1 MREKTFFWKY
11 LRASDFKNGI
21 PFFSGNAYVLRL
33 AKRQISSAFQNLK
46 ILIEM
51 DTVIEHLSANRIIP
65 IAIFDDPAKAIPL
78 ARALL
83 EGGSNV
89 VEISFRSET
98 APASIAS
105 LAAEV
110 PEMFVGG
117 GSLLTI
123 DDVSAAT
130 SAGASFGIAP
140 GFDPAVVKAAAS
152 AGFPF
157 IPGFLTPSNVS
168 QALSFDCKVQKFF
181 PAEPLGPAVLTAT
194 LAAFNHKHDL
204 KVIAAGGIT
213 PETVGLWVGIPQVI
227 ACASSWICPKEMIE
241 SEDWNG
247 ITERVLAIR
256 TAIASA
262 TPPPQ
267 ADVPAA

>member
-1 MREKTFFWKY
+1 ME
-11 LRASDFKNGI
+11 
-21 PFFSGNAYVLRL
+21 
-33 AKRQISSAFQNLK
+33 
-46 ILIEM
+46 
-51 DTVIEHLSANRIIP
+51 TVIEHLSSNRIIP
-65 IAIFDDPAKAIPL
+65 IAIFDDSAKAVPL

-83 EGGSNV
+83 EGGSDV
-89 VEISFRSET
+89 VEISFRSAS
-98 APASIAS
+98 APASIAT

-110 PEMFVGG
+110 PEMFVGA
-117 GSLLTI
+117 GSLLSVDEIST
-123 DDVSAAT
+123 AA

-140 GFDPAVVKAAAS
+140 GFDPAVVKAAAG

-168 QALSFDCKVQKFF
+168 QALSFNSYVQKFF
-181 PAEPLGPAVLTAT
+181 PAEPLGPGVLTAT

-213 PETVGLWVGIPQVI
+213 PETVGRWIVVPQVI

-247 ITERVLAIR
+247 IIERVRAVRAAIDAA
-256 TAIASA
+256 TAA
-262 TPPPQ
+262 TPP
-267 ADVPAA
+267 AAA